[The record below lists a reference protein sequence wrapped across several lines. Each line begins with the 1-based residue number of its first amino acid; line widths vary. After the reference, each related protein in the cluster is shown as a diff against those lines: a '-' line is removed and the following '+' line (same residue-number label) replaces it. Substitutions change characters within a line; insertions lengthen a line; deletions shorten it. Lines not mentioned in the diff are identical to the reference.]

1 MKKLLI
7 FLWVFISIQSLHAQS
22 VGIGTNTPDASALLD
37 LSSTTKGLLI
47 PRMTAVQRRAIPTP
61 IPGLLVYQTNADVSS
76 PFSVPGYYIHSGGT
90 WKTLLDQDD
99 NHWTKSSSRKWVWNN
114 TDSIGIGTSSP
125 DEKLHVV
132 NGKIYLQDNRSG
144 QNPHVIFDVPSAAF
158 NEGGLQFK
166 RSGDTLAAIN
176 YVEDPDFA
184 NYIKLS
190 VGSPGKGNE
199 LTVNTN
205 GEVGIG
211 TKNPLGQMH
220 LSSYQGDNIVIR
232 DADGIIQFIKPSAI
246 LGVQDQKKGFLQITN
261 TDDLR
266 IGTNSANNLGKFII
280 YTDGSDRVTVD
291 KDGEVGIGTSNPLT
305 KLHIPTGEEAGL
317 SASANGY
324 LMLGPGNTTSLL
336 LDNNEIMVRNTNTT
350 AGTLALQASGG
361 EVTVGAR
368 TTINKGGEA
377 LKLNGVDPAIN
388 LYVNGIQKSY
398 IWQTGD
404 NLNIGVSSATGRI
417 IMNTNQVQI
426 GTNSALPAGFKLGV
440 GGKIICEELKV
451 KLQSSGWPD
460 YVFAE
465 DYKLASLKEVEK
477 FIQQNRHL
485 PNIPTASEIEKN
497 GLEVGDMQKRMME
510 KLEELTLYIIQ
521 QQKEIEALKEMV
533 KSK

>member
-1 MKKLLI
+1 MKKLFII
-7 FLWVFISIQSLHAQS
+7 FLAAISCYFVNAQS
-22 VGIGTNTPDASALLD
+22 VGIGTTTPNPSALLD

-47 PRMTAVQRRAIPTP
+47 PRMRGSERRAIPNP
-61 IPGLLVYQTNADVSS
+61 APGLMVYQTDAEITDFRSIA
-76 PFSVPGYYIHSGGT
+76 GYYIFYGT
-90 WKTLLDQDD
+90 SWKSLLDNGDKF
-99 NHWTKSSSRKWVWNN
+99 WSKSGSRNFVFN
-114 TDSIGIGTSSP
+114 TGDSIGIGTSSP
-125 DEKLHVV
+125 DEKFHIF
-132 NGKIYLQDNRSG
+132 NGKMYLQDNRSG
-144 QNPHVIFDVPSAAF
+144 QNPHVIFDVPSGAF

-166 RSGDTLAAIN
+166 RLGDTLAAIN
-176 YVEDPDFA
+176 YVEDSDFA

-291 KDGEVGIGTSNPLT
+291 KDGEVGIGTSNPFT

-388 LYVNGIQKSY
+388 VYVNGIQKSY

-417 IMNTNQVQI
+417 IMNTNQMQI

-440 GGKIICEELKV
+440 GGKVICEELRV

-460 YVFAE
+460 YVFAA
-465 DYKLASLKEVEK
+465 DYQLASLKEVEK
-477 FIQQNRHL
+477 FIQQNKHL

-510 KLEELTLYIIQ
+510 KIEELTLYIIDL
-521 QQKEIEALKEMV
+521 QKQLDILKT
-533 KSK
+533 K

>member
-7 FLWVFISIQSLHAQS
+7 FLWVFISAQFLHAQS

-61 IPGLLVYQTNADVSS
+61 IPGLLVYQTNADLSS

-99 NHWTKSSSRKWVWNN
+99 KHWTKSSSRDWVYNSG
-114 TDSIGIGTSSP
+114 DSIGLGTSSP
-125 DEKLHVV
+125 DEKLHIF
-132 NGKIYLQDNRSG
+132 NGKMYLQDNRSG
-144 QNPHVIFDVPSAAF
+144 QNPHVIFDVPSVDF

-166 RSGDTLAAIN
+166 RLGDTLAAIN
-176 YVEDPDFA
+176 YVEDPTVA
-184 NYIKLS
+184 NYIKFS

-199 LTVNTN
+199 LTINTN

-211 TKNPLGQMH
+211 TKNPTGQ
-220 LSSYQGDNIVIR
+220 LSMANYTGDNVAIN
-232 DADGIIQFIKPSAI
+232 DFDGIIQFNVPNIFDGTLYKSAFI
-246 LGVQDQKKGFLQITN
+246 QVSDIN
-261 TDDLR
+261 DLR
-266 IGTNSANNLGKFII
+266 MGTNSGNNTGKVIFRTNA
-280 YTDGSDRVTVD
+280 TDQVVIDQQ
-291 KDGEVGIGTSNPLT
+291 GEVGIGTTTPIA
-305 KLHIPTGEEAGL
+305 KLHIPTGQDADL
-317 SASANGY
+317 SSSRNGFV
-324 LMLGPGNTTSLL
+324 MLGTGTGTSLL
-336 LDNNEIMVRNTNTT
+336 LDDNEIMVRTNPTT
-350 AGTLALQASGG
+350 PGTLSIQNDGG
-361 EVTVGAR
+361 DVTIGAR

-417 IMNTNQVQI
+417 IVNTNQMQI
-426 GTNSALPAGFKLGV
+426 GTNSALPAGYKLGV
-440 GGKIICEELKV
+440 GGKVICEELKV
-451 KLQSSGWPD
+451 KLQSSVWPD
-460 YVFAE
+460 YVFAA

-477 FIQQNRHL
+477 FIQQNKHL

-497 GLEVGDMQKRMME
+497 GLEIGDMQKRMME
-510 KLEELTLYIIQ
+510 KIEELTLYIIDL
-521 QQKEIEALKEMV
+521 QKQLDILKE
-533 KSK
+533 K